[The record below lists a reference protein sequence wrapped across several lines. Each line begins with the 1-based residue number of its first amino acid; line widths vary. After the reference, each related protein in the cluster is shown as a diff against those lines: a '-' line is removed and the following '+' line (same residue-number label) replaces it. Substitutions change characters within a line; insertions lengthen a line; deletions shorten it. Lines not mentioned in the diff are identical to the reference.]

1 MLIPAR
7 TQVHGYPCQR
17 GTTFQRGLH
26 DALLWT
32 QGNLPAVPNGNDYFK
47 EGKGIPEP
55 LLLVRHAGL
64 GLMDDLCREA
74 LAMTKMDWN
83 NDDPYD
89 RLPATLNFADTL
101 AMIVKRMPKLQPHS
115 YPVRLFM

>member
-1 MLIPAR
+1 M
-7 TQVHGYPCQR
+7 
-17 GTTFQRGLH
+17 
-26 DALLWT
+26 
-32 QGNLPAVPNGNDYFK
+32 PAVPNGNDYFK